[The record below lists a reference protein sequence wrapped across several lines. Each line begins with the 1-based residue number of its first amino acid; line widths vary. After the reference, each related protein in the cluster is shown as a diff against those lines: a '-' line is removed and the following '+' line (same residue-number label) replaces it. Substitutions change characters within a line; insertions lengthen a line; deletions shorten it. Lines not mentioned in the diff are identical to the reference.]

1 MDKVVH
7 FEIPADDTARARE
20 FYGSVFEW
28 NLQPMQGYDYTMA
41 LTTPVDQ
48 KTQMPTEPGAIN
60 GGIRQ
65 RSAETPTPV
74 IVVSVDSIDQSL
86 KKVESEVLID
96 ELFAEIDKWIADG
109 MNRPKRLKMAKPA
122 ALAMAEASA
131 IPLE

>member
-7 FEIPADDTARARE
+7 FEIPAEDTARARE

-41 LTTPVDQ
+41 LTTAVDP

-74 IVVSVDSIDQSL
+74 IVISVDSIDQTL
-86 KKVESEVLID
+86 KKIESEGGSTVMPRT
-96 ELFAEIDKWIADG
+96 EMGG
-109 MNRPKRLKMAKPA
+109 MGAYAYFKDSEGNVIGLWESM
-122 ALAMAEASA
+122 
-131 IPLE
+131 

>member
-60 GGIRQ
+60 GGIRK

-86 KKVESEVLID
+86 KKIESEGGSTVLPRT
-96 ELFAEIDKWIADG
+96 EMSG
-109 MNRPKRLKMAKPA
+109 MGAYAYFKDPEGNIMGLW
-122 ALAMAEASA
+122 ET
-131 IPLE
+131 I

>member
-41 LTTPVDQ
+41 LTTAVDP
-48 KTQMPTEPGAIN
+48 KTQMPTDPGAIN

-65 RSAETPTPV
+65 RSERHR
-74 IVVSVDSIDQSL
+74 
-86 KKVESEVLID
+86 
-96 ELFAEIDKWIADG
+96 
-109 MNRPKRLKMAKPA
+109 RP
-122 ALAMAEASA
+122 
-131 IPLE
+131 